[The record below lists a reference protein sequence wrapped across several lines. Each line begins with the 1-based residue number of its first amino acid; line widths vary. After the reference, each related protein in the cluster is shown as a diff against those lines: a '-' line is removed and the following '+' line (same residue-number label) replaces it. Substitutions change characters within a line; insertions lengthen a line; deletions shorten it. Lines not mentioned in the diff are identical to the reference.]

1 MIKPFP
7 LDFHYP
13 VTGFFKMLFTYGIRY
28 IFVNLVIDGYIL
40 DINVQ
45 ILIIVVCTAGNHSL
59 NVLSSQSNLYINL
72 GLSNMASHVIIVL
85 CHM

>member
-1 MIKPFP
+1 MINPFP

-13 VTGFFKMLFTYGIRY
+13 VTGFFKMLSTYGIWY

-45 ILIIVVCTAGNHSL
+45 ILVIVVCAAGNPML
-59 NVLSSQSNLYINL
+59 LTT
-72 GLSNMASHVIIVL
+72 VIV
-85 CHM
+85 